1 MESTSENADHA
12 VLEEAVGRLTLQED
26 EIQRDEAAQYLQ
38 YEELCTTC
46 QQNWGAKA
54 YEKIGAN
61 LEAPSTCGLCK
72 TIMHIRSFGSESP
85 ILETKVDINAVA
97 EGGMKRKDPAKF
109 VGANYDR
116 KYKQSS

>member
-1 MESTSENADHA
+1 MESSTENTDHA
-12 VLEEAVGRLTLQED
+12 VLEDAVGKLTLQED
-26 EIQRDEAAQYLQ
+26 EIQGDKVAKDPQ
-38 YEELCTTC
+38 YEELCTSC
-46 QQNWGAKA
+46 QQHWGARA

-61 LEAPSTCGLCK
+61 LEVPSTCGLCK

-85 ILETKVDINAVA
+85 ILETKVDVNAVA